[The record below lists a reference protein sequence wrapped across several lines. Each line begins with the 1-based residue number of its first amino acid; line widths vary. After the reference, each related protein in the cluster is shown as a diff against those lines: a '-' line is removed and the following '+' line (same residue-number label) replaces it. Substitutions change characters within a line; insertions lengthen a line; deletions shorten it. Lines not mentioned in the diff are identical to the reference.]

1 MVQLNET
8 YQEFAV
14 KLRNT
19 REEKRLSQ
27 QALADLIGV
36 SRESIVFWESAMR
49 YPTITN
55 LGKLERELGTKL
67 K

>member
-1 MVQLNET
+1 MVQMNDN
-8 YQEFAV
+8 YVEFAV
-14 KLRNT
+14 KLRNI

>member
-1 MVQLNET
+1 MVQMNDN
-8 YQEFAV
+8 YVEFAV
-14 KLRNT
+14 KLRNE

-36 SRESIVFWESAMR
+36 SVRAVIRWENATR
-49 YPTITN
+49 FPTITN
-55 LGKLERELGTKL
+55 LGKLERTLGTKL